1 MQPFPSLR
9 GLILSCVVLTLPGLA
24 LAQETP
30 PASAHDPHAH
40 HQMAAPPADAPDGG
54 AAADLEISSLE
65 IPDVSLVD
73 QEGRPVHFYSD
84 LVRGKVVM
92 MNFIFT
98 SCTTICPPMGA
109 TFGKLQQLL
118 GDRAGRDVHLI
129 SVSVDP
135 ATDTPE
141 RLKAWRNKLGG
152 GPAGWTLVTGERET
166 VVQLLKA
173 LGVYTPNLNDH
184 TPLVLAGN
192 DPRGAWTRAYGLAA
206 PAKLVEL
213 LDRLAAPAADPHAG
227 HMGMSHP
234 QPAEPGQPANPA
246 QSYFG
251 EIPLVNQ
258 DGQTM
263 RLYSDLLKDKVV
275 VIDFMFTSCTGA
287 CPIMSTNF
295 AKIQDWLG
303 DRLGKD
309 VHLISVSVDP
319 LNDTPARLKEYAA
332 RFKARPGWYFLTGS
346 KENIDAALR
355 KLGNYVETPEAH
367 QNLFIIGN
375 ERSGLWKK
383 AFGLAQP
390 DALIPIVQSV
400 VEDKGEAKPG
410 MHNY

>member
-1 MQPFPSLR
+1 MLPARLVRSL
-9 GLILSCVVLTLPGLA
+9 IVVLCSALTLPLA
-24 LAQETP
+24 AVAQTGEHKHHHP
-30 PASAHDPHAH
+30 PA
-40 HQMAAPPADAPDGG
+40 AAPAPPPAAPEGG
-54 AAADLEISSLE
+54 EKVDLE
-65 IPDVSLVD
+65 IPDTPLID
-73 QEGRPVHFYSD
+73 QDGKPVRFYSD

-92 MNFIFT
+92 VNFIFT

-109 TFGKLQQLL
+109 TFGKVQQLL

-141 RLKAWRNKLGG
+141 RMKAWGKKFGA
-152 GPAGWTLVTGERET
+152 GPGWTLVTGPRET
-166 VVQLLKA
+166 VVQLLKT
-173 LGVYTPNLNDH
+173 LGVYTPNINDH

-192 DPRGAWTRAYGLAA
+192 DPRGEWTRAYGLAA

-213 LDRLAAPAADPHAG
+213 IDGLAAPAAAAA
-227 HMGMSHP
+227 
-234 QPAEPGQPANPA
+234 PAPNPA
-246 QSYFG
+246 QNYFG
-251 EIPLVNQ
+251 EIPLVDQ
-258 DGQTM
+258 DGQTR
-263 RLYSDLLKDKVV
+263 RLYSDLLRDKIV

-287 CPIMSTNF
+287 CPIMSNNF

-309 VHLISVSVDP
+309 VYLLSVSVDP
-319 LNDTPARLKEYAA
+319 VNDTPAKLKEYAA

-346 KENIDAALR
+346 KENVDAALH
-355 KLGNYVETPEAH
+355 KLGNYVATPEAH

-390 DALIPIVQSV
+390 EALIPIVQSV
-400 VEDKGEAKPG
+400 VEDKG
-410 MHNY
+410 

>member
-1 MQPFPSLR
+1 
-9 GLILSCVVLTLPGLA
+9 
-24 LAQETP
+24 
-30 PASAHDPHAH
+30 
-40 HQMAAPPADAPDGG
+40 MAAPPAAAPEAGEKV
-54 AAADLEISSLE
+54 DLD
-65 IPDVSLVD
+65 IPDLPLVD
-73 QEGRPVHFYSD
+73 QDGRQVRFYSD
-84 LVRGKVVM
+84 LVRGRVVM
-92 MNFIFT
+92 INFIFT

-109 TFGKLQQLL
+109 TFGKVQQLL

-141 RLKAWRNKLGG
+141 RLKAWRSKLGG

-192 DPRGAWTRAYGLAA
+192 DPRGDWTRAYGLAA

-213 LDRLAAPAADPHAG
+213 IDGLAAPAAAAAAPAPDPHAG
-227 HMGMSHP
+227 HTGMHP
-234 QPAEPGQPANPA
+234 EPAAPSNPA
-246 QSYFG
+246 QNYFG
-251 EIPLVNQ
+251 EIPLINQ

-263 RLYSDLLKDKVV
+263 RLYSDLIKDKVV

-287 CPIMSTNF
+287 CPIMSNNF

-303 DRLGKD
+303 DRLGRD

-319 LNDTPARLKEYAA
+319 ANDTPAKLKEYAA

-390 DALIPIVQSV
+390 DALIPIVESV
-400 VEDKGEAKPG
+400 VEDKG
-410 MHNY
+410 

>member
-1 MQPFPSLR
+1 MHRSFS
-9 GLILSCVVLTLPGLA
+9 VLHLAVLCAALALPVPA
-24 LAQETP
+24 LAQHE
-30 PASAHDPHAH
+30 H
-40 HQMAAPPADAPDGG
+40 HHPEAAPAPPAAAPEAGEKV
-54 AAADLEISSLE
+54 DLD

-73 QEGRPVHFYSD
+73 QDGKPVHFYSD

-92 MNFIFT
+92 INFVFT

-109 TFGKLQQLL
+109 TFGKVQQLL

-141 RLKAWRNKLGG
+141 RMKAWGRKFGA
-152 GPAGWTLVTGERET
+152 GPGWTLVTGQRET

-173 LGVYTPNLNDH
+173 LGVYTANLNDH

-192 DPRGAWTRAYGLAA
+192 DPRGEWTRAYGLAA

-213 LDRLAAPAADPHAG
+213 LDGLSTPAAAAA
-227 HMGMSHP
+227 S
-234 QPAEPGQPANPA
+234 PAPSPG

-251 EIPLVNQ
+251 EIPLVDQ
-258 DGQTM
+258 DGQTR
-263 RLYSDLLKDKVV
+263 RLYSDLLRGKVV

-287 CPIMSTNF
+287 CPIMSTNL

-309 VHLISVSVDP
+309 VFLLSVSVDP
-319 LNDTPARLKEYAA
+319 VNDTPAKLKEYAA

-346 KENIDAALR
+346 KENVDAALR

-400 VEDKGEAKPG
+400 VEDKG
-410 MHNY
+410 

>member
-1 MQPFPSLR
+1 MQPSHPIRVL
-9 GLILSCVVLTLPGLA
+9 LLVCAVLTLPVLA
-24 LAQETP
+24 AAQETP
-30 PASAHDPHAH
+30 PAGEHDPHAH
-40 HQMAAPPADAPDGG
+40 HGSPQAAPPAAEHDPHAHHRAPQAEPP
-54 AAADLEISSLE
+54 AAAPEAGEKVEVE
-65 IPDVSLVD
+65 IPDVALFD
-73 QEGRPVHFYSD
+73 QDGKPVRFYSD
-84 LVRGKVVM
+84 LVRGKTVM
-92 MNFIFT
+92 INFIFT

-109 TFGKLQQLL
+109 TFGKVQQLL

-135 ATDTPE
+135 ATDSPP
-141 RLKAWRNKLGG
+141 RLKEWGKKFGA
-152 GPAGWTLVTGERET
+152 GPGWTLVTGERET

-173 LGVYTPNLNDH
+173 LGVYTPNINDH

-192 DPRGAWTRAYGLAA
+192 DPRREWTRAYGLAA

-213 LDRLAAPAADPHAG
+213 LDGLAPAAAAG
-227 HMGMSHP
+227 G
-234 QPAEPGQPANPA
+234 PAASPAANPA

-251 EIPLVNQ
+251 ETPLVNQ

-263 RLYSDLLKDKVV
+263 RLYSDLIKGKAV

-287 CPIMSTNF
+287 CPIMSNNF

-319 LNDTPARLKEYAA
+319 TNDTPAKLKEYAA

-346 KENIDAALR
+346 KENVDEALR

-375 ERSGLWKK
+375 DTTGLWKK

-390 DALIPIVQSV
+390 EALIPIVQSV
-400 VEDKGEAKPG
+400 VEDKG
-410 MHNY
+410 

>member
-1 MQPFPSLR
+1 MHLHRPIR
-9 GLILSCVVLTLPGLA
+9 GLILLCTALFLPDLTV
-24 LAQETP
+24 AQETP
-30 PASAHDPHAH
+30 PAAAHDPHAH
-40 HQMAAPPADAPDGG
+40 HQAPPAAPPPTAAPVDGEKV
-54 AAADLEISSLE
+54 DVT
-65 IPDVSLVD
+65 IPDVSLFD
-73 QEGRPVHFYSD
+73 QDGKPVRFYSD

-92 MNFIFT
+92 VNFIFT

-135 ATDTPE
+135 ATDSPPRMKE
-141 RLKAWRNKLGG
+141 WGKKFGA
-152 GPAGWTLVTGERET
+152 GPGWTLVTGDRET

-173 LGVYTPNLNDH
+173 LGAYTPNVNDH

-192 DPRGAWTRAYGLAA
+192 DPRGEWTRAYGLAA
-206 PAKLVEL
+206 PAKLLEL
-213 LDRLAAPAADPHAG
+213 LDRLAEPAVAAATPAG
-227 HMGMSHP
+227 
-234 QPAEPGQPANPA
+234 PARN
-246 QSYFG
+246 YFG

-263 RLYSDLLKDKVV
+263 RLYSDLLQGKVV

-287 CPIMSTNF
+287 CPVMSNNF
-295 AKIQDWLG
+295 AKIQEWLG

-319 LNDTPARLKEYAA
+319 VNDTPAKLKEYAE
-332 RFKARPGWYFLTGS
+332 RYKARPGWYFLTGS
-346 KENIDAALR
+346 KENVDAALR

-383 AFGLAQP
+383 AFGLSAP
-390 DALIPIVQSV
+390 DALIPIVESV
-400 VEDKGEAKPG
+400 VEDKG
-410 MHNY
+410 

>member
-1 MQPFPSLR
+1 MFLFRSLR
-9 GLILSCVVLTLPGLA
+9 GSALLCVALSLPGLA

-30 PASAHDPHAH
+30 PPAAAHDPHAH
-40 HQMAAPPADAPDGG
+40 HKAPPPEPPPAAAPVDGEKV
-54 AAADLEISSLE
+54 DIKV
-65 IPDVSLVD
+65 PDVSLFD
-73 QEGRPVHFYSD
+73 QDGKPVRFYSD

-92 MNFIFT
+92 INFVFT

-135 ATDTPE
+135 STDSPPRMKE
-141 RLKAWRNKLGG
+141 WGKKFGA
-152 GPAGWTLVTGERET
+152 GPGWTLVTGDRET

-173 LGVYTPNLNDH
+173 LGVYTPNINDH

-192 DPRGAWTRAYGLAA
+192 DPRGEWTRAYGLAA
-206 PAKLVEL
+206 PAKLLEL
-213 LDRLAAPAADPHAG
+213 LDRLAAPAAAAASTGPAAG
-227 HMGMSHP
+227 
-234 QPAEPGQPANPA
+234 N
-246 QSYFG
+246 YFG

-258 DGQTM
+258 EGQTM
-263 RLYSDLLKDKVV
+263 RLYSDLIQGKTV

-287 CPIMSTNF
+287 CPVMSNNF

-319 LNDTPARLKEYAA
+319 VNDTPAKLKEYAA
-332 RFKARPGWYFLTGS
+332 RYKARPGWYFLTGT

-390 DALIPIVQSV
+390 DALIPVVKSV
-400 VEDKGEAKPG
+400 LEDKG
-410 MHNY
+410 

>member
-1 MQPFPSLR
+1 MHPFRPVRDL
-9 GLILSCVVLTLPGLA
+9 VLFCAALALPGLA
-24 LAQETP
+24 AAQETP
-30 PASAHDPHAH
+30 PAAAHDPHAH
-40 HQMAAPPADAPDGG
+40 HQAPPPSAAPPSAAPEAGEKVD
-54 AAADLEISSLE
+54 IK
-65 IPDVSLVD
+65 IPDVALFD
-73 QEGRPVHFYSD
+73 QDGKPVRFYSD

-92 MNFIFT
+92 VNFIFT

-109 TFGKLQQLL
+109 TFGKVQQLL

-135 ATDTPE
+135 ATDSPP
-141 RLKAWRNKLGG
+141 RLKEWGRKFGA
-152 GPAGWTLVTGERET
+152 GPGWTLVTGERET

-173 LGVYTPNLNDH
+173 LGVYTPNINDH

-192 DPRGAWTRAYGLAA
+192 DPRGDWTRAYGLAA
-206 PAKLVEL
+206 PAKLIEL
-213 LDRLAAPAADPHAG
+213 IDRLEAPAAAPA
-227 HMGMSHP
+227 
-234 QPAEPGQPANPA
+234 PAANPA

-263 RLYSDLLKDKVV
+263 RLYSDLIQGKVV

-319 LNDTPARLKEYAA
+319 ANDTPARLKEYAA

-346 KENIDAALR
+346 KENVDAALH

-383 AFGLAQP
+383 AFGLAKP
-390 DALIPIVQSV
+390 EELIPIVQSV
-400 VEDKGEAKPG
+400 VEDKG
-410 MHNY
+410 

>member
-1 MQPFPSLR
+1 MQPSHLLR
-9 GLILSCVVLTLPGLA
+9 VSILVCAALALPGLA
-24 LAQETP
+24 AAQETP
-30 PASAHDPHAH
+30 PAGEHDPHAH
-40 HQMAAPPADAPDGG
+40 HRVPQAPPAAAPEAGEKV
-54 AAADLEISSLE
+54 EIE
-65 IPDVSLVD
+65 IPDVPLFD
-73 QEGRPVHFYSD
+73 QDGKQVRFYSD
-84 LVRGKVVM
+84 LVRGKTVM
-92 MNFIFT
+92 INFIFT

-109 TFGKLQQLL
+109 TFGKVQQLL

-135 ATDTPE
+135 ATDSPP
-141 RLKAWRNKLGG
+141 RLKEWGKKFGA
-152 GPAGWTLVTGERET
+152 GPGWTLVTGERET
-166 VVQLLKA
+166 VIQLLKA
-173 LGVYTPNLNDH
+173 LGVYTPNINDH

-192 DPRGAWTRAYGLAA
+192 DPRREWTRAYGLAA

-213 LDRLAAPAADPHAG
+213 IDGLTSPAAAA
-227 HMGMSHP
+227 HP
-234 QPAEPGQPANPA
+234 AHGPAHSPAVDSAPSPAPNPA

-251 EIPLVNQ
+251 ETPLVNQ

-263 RLYSDLLKDKVV
+263 RLYSDLIKGKAV

-287 CPIMSTNF
+287 CPIMSNNF

-319 LNDTPARLKEYAA
+319 ANDTPAKLKEYAA

-346 KENIDAALR
+346 KENIDEALR

-375 ERSGLWKK
+375 DTTGLWKK

-390 DALIPIVQSV
+390 EALIPIVQSV
-400 VEDKGEAKPG
+400 VEDKG
-410 MHNY
+410 